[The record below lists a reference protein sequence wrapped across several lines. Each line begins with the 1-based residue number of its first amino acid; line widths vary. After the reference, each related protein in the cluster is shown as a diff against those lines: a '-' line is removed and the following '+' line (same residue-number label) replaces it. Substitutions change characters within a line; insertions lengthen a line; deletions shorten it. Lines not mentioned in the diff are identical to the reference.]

1 MKVLHP
7 KARKDGFPSV
17 EKTHRVSL
25 SLTHEK
31 QTLTFLKVWI
41 KKKMKLCF
49 LTAVKSQICQI
60 TSSVLFKQS
69 RLRQRCSPCG
79 WVCRIPCGRCGS
91 STSGILGTRRAPG
104 CTAGPWS
111 QGGRSRSRLRSPHG
125 SSSPWR
131 DKDRLQMLPCR
142 GAQSHV
148 ETISRFNWSEL
159 FHPPSQH
166 DHLLLRRS
174 HGVQVMISWRKQE
187 ALTPRTPVYPDHDD
201 DDVGLVLSS
210 DEERLN
216 VW

>member
-1 MKVLHP
+1 
-7 KARKDGFPSV
+7 
-17 EKTHRVSL
+17 
-25 SLTHEK
+25 
-31 QTLTFLKVWI
+31 
-41 KKKMKLCF
+41 MKLCF

-69 RLRQRCSPCG
+69 RRRQRCSPCG

-166 DHLLLRRS
+166 DHPRCSDSVMELRWWS
-174 HGVQVMISWRKQE
+174 AEGNRKHLHQE
-187 ALTPRTPVYPDHDD
+187 LQFILTMMMRMSASCSPLMKSDWMFDKVRKK
-201 DDVGLVLSS
+201 VLKMVS
-210 DEERLN
+210 
-216 VW
+216 VWTDFSLSLCC